1 MITAHRRGVRVALLA
16 AALAVGMSPLAA
28 CEPVEED
35 LVQGTPESPQSGQG
49 PPEDLA
55 GMIALTD
62 AAADEWVEGAT
73 VVEVVVPQDAE
84 TVVRVTYVAPDT
96 DRMLVVEATDD
107 GLVEQQ
113 PTFETLGF
121 SELTATALDAV
132 PDPEGVLDPDELPGA
147 AEETL
152 EACGVEKVD
161 ELLYTTGAP
170 AAWDGAQWTSEPA
183 WEITVLGASGDGAV
197 LDGDGEP
204 REDPCIVV
212 EPVS

>member
-1 MITAHRRGVRVALLA
+1 MPTAHRRGVRI
-16 AALAVGMSPLAA
+16 AALATAFALGIVPLSA

-35 LVQGTPESPQSGQG
+35 LVQGSPVSPSSEGD

-55 GMIALTD
+55 GMVALTD
-62 AAADEWVEGAT
+62 VAADEWVEGAT
-73 VVEVVVPQDAE
+73 VVEVVIPEDEE
-84 TVVRVTYVAPDT
+84 TLVRTTYVAPDT
-96 DRMLVVEATDD
+96 DRMLVVEVGGG

-121 SELTATALDAV
+121 SELTAAALDAV
-132 PDPEGVLDPDELPGA
+132 PELDGVLEPGELPGA

-152 EACGVEKVD
+152 RACGVEEVD

-170 AAWDGAQWTSEPA
+170 AAWDGTQWTSQPA
-183 WEITVLGASGDGAV
+183 WEITVLGAGGEGAV